1 MGFAFLITALCIEFY
16 PLFNAFWI
24 KAGIE
29 DNPTKSDFG
38 SRDFTLLLSNFDVQ
52 TGANYSNTITTA
64 FRCALSIMAAFSC
77 ILGRAGSLECLILS
91 LIGMVGFEL
100 NRQIIANLGTDSFG
114 TFSIFTFGGFMGL
127 TVAYILKRREDST
140 EGCSTQNHSKN
151 TASPSTVAL
160 STFGA
165 IIIFLLLPF
174 LTYELDAYHG
184 INSHSI
190 YIGPLE
196 LILAMGAA
204 LIGAIGT
211 SLVINGALVP
221 RDIITAPV
229 AGAIIAGS
237 STFFI
242 TQNAYSIVVGFVG
255 GVIQVLIQNY
265 VEKPNARD
273 GPILSTFSWSLFGI
287 QGFLGG
293 IFATGYRDIL
303 NHNTNGTVFSA
314 ASLNYNPGYEL
325 LIAII
330 SVGMGLG
337 FGAIAGA
344 LISIVSGQTSE
355 GHFEDGEYWLNSD
368 CISYPREEMVEIN
381 LAGKGISHPQG
392 PIEDEEDVYF

>member
-1 MGFAFLITALCIEFY
+1 M
-16 PLFNAFWI
+16 
-24 KAGIE
+24 
-29 DNPTKSDFG
+29 
-38 SRDFTLLLSNFDVQ
+38 
-52 TGANYSNTITTA
+52 
-64 FRCALSIMAAFSC
+64 
-77 ILGRAGSLECLILS
+77 
-91 LIGMVGFEL
+91 
-100 NRQIIANLGTDSFG
+100 
-114 TFSIFTFGGFMGL
+114 
-127 TVAYILKRREDST
+127 
-140 EGCSTQNHSKN
+140 
-151 TASPSTVAL
+151 
-160 STFGA
+160 
-165 IIIFLLLPF
+165 
-174 LTYELDAYHG
+174 
-184 INSHSI
+184 
-190 YIGPLE
+190 
-196 LILAMGAA
+196 
-204 LIGAIGT
+204 
-211 SLVINGALVP
+211 
-221 RDIITAPV
+221 

-314 ASLNYNPGYEL
+314 ASLDYNPGYEL

>member
-1 MGFAFLITALCIEFY
+1 
-16 PLFNAFWI
+16 
-24 KAGIE
+24 
-29 DNPTKSDFG
+29 
-38 SRDFTLLLSNFDVQ
+38 
-52 TGANYSNTITTA
+52 
-64 FRCALSIMAAFSC
+64 
-77 ILGRAGSLECLILS
+77 
-91 LIGMVGFEL
+91 
-100 NRQIIANLGTDSFG
+100 
-114 TFSIFTFGGFMGL
+114 MGL

-314 ASLNYNPGYEL
+314 ASLDYNPGYEL